1 MFCNREKNNQMER
14 IRALKLNLN
23 PGTNKDNKKVRKKF
37 NISFEKKQNITS
49 LNIVNIGNG
58 IPKKIITNYNNFENN
73 NYHYNNTSNI
83 LFTNYTYKRLNLG
96 NYYSYKK
103 NNNESGLYQR
113 KNMTK
118 TPIIRRCKTSNN
130 MDFNKIINNYP
141 LKKDYK
147 KKFSLQDKIIL
158 NRANLFNLRK
168 DLTIKPVNIINN
180 TNIPRKDSNS
190 VKFSVTNDG
199 STVSIH
205 GNTIHGLPIIQGVCS
220 KCINNELIKLKKIN
234 NKIYKTRNIYN
245 DIFPKMYYTEKDRL
259 IEQNSS
265 AEFNL
270 NKPVNER
277 IKQRVIT
284 NYLKKEEYFKNKN
297 PISQYNMK
305 LEADN
310 YILNNNSK
318 ISKFSIPSIG
328 LEKFRN
334 KYLPS
339 KEQYINNLNEQII
352 EKKRTYEK
360 ERKKE
365 KDLFNYYTNKNIT
378 RGNLEEE
385 NKIMNEKIKQKEL
398 LNENIKL
405 AQMKKNKELM
415 EKSNDIE
422 LEKKYIQ
429 IIENK
434 DKENNTIQNNIK
446 LRIRRDL
453 KEKLDEQ
460 INTKIKRNNSFDF
473 KCRIKRINSRNI
485 PDISDN
491 NIFTEN
497 KINQYGRCL
506 HCRKLFKKNQICP
519 KGEYENIKKA
529 EIVNENELNK
539 IINKKI

>member
-1 MFCNREKNNQMER
+1 MFCNREKNNQIER

-103 NNNESGLYQR
+103 NNNESCLYQR

-141 LKKDYK
+141 LKRDYK

-245 DIFPKMYYTEKDRL
+245 DIFPKMYYTEKDKL

-277 IKQRVIT
+277 IKERVIT

-352 EKKRTYEK
+352 E
-360 ERKKE
+360 
-365 KDLFNYYTNKNIT
+365 
-378 RGNLEEE
+378 
-385 NKIMNEKIKQKEL
+385 
-398 LNENIKL
+398 
-405 AQMKKNKELM
+405 
-415 EKSNDIE
+415 
-422 LEKKYIQ
+422 
-429 IIENK
+429 NK
-434 DKENNTIQNNIK
+434 DKENNTFQNNIK

-460 INTKIKRNNSFDF
+460 IKTKIKRNNSFDF

-506 HCRKLFKKNQICP
+506 HCRRLFKKNQICP